1 MSLRLLTKAS
11 MLISILATILS
22 SCVNDTLIND
32 NDELN
37 IFSESSKSK
46 IPSVPAG
53 KDPNFL
59 TFFSNTY
66 SGDPTIAQNS
76 ELNPDKQFIKMVNE
90 AKLSIDVC
98 AYHVDSLTI
107 TQALINAYKRGI
119 KVRMVIDS
127 DTNKKESVQLLRKS
141 GITVVD
147 DQGRTAFMHNKFA
160 IVDKTIVWTGS
171 FNLTDSASWKHC
183 DNAIKINNEYLA
195 QNYIA
200 EFEEMFVGLNFGKR
214 SPKNVENKIVRI
226 GNKFVKT
233 FFAPEE
239 DVVDGI
245 ISEIEKAKTDIKFMA
260 YSFTHEK
267 IAEAVIKRAK
277 KGVKVSGVF
286 EFLGSGSV
294 QTNAIYN
301 TLLQSG
307 AELYTYK
314 SPNSSTSFM
323 HHKVFI
329 IDGKTVS
336 TGSFNFTHSA
346 SNENDENMLVIH
358 SFDTAKEYTDEFER
372 LKENSTL
379 NILKNSSN
387 KK

>member
-11 MLISILATILS
+11 LIISIVSTILS
-22 SCVNDTLIND
+22 SCAYDTNIND
-32 NDELN
+32 NSELN
-37 IFSESSKSK
+37 IFTSK

-66 SGDPTIAQNS
+66 SGDPSIAQNS
-76 ELNPDKQFIKMVNE
+76 ELNPDKQFIKMINE
-90 AKLSIDVC
+90 AKISIDIC

-107 TQALINAYKRGI
+107 TQSIINAHNRGI

-127 DTNKKESVQLLRKS
+127 DTNKTDSVKKLRNS

-160 IVDKTIVWTGS
+160 VIDKTIVWTGS

-195 QNYIA
+195 ENYIA
-200 EFEEMFVGLNFGKR
+200 EFEEMFIGLSFGKR
-214 SPKNVENKIVRI
+214 SPRNVESKIVRI

-245 ISEIEKAKTDIKFMA
+245 VSEIEKAKTNIKFMA

-267 IAEAVIKRAK
+267 IADAVIKRAK

-286 EFLGSGSV
+286 EFLGSGSISS
-294 QTNAIYN
+294 NAIYN
-301 TLLQSG
+301 TLLKSG
-307 AELYTYK
+307 ADLYTYK

-329 IDGKTVS
+329 IDDKTVS

-358 SFDTAKEYTDEFER
+358 SFDTAKEYSDEFER
-372 LKENSTL
+372 LKQNSTL
-379 NILKNSSN
+379 NTLR
-387 KK
+387 